1 LPVLYQAIDL
11 SGTVLNLVKTKYYFM
26 TTAVNNQ
33 KQGMANLRNTP
44 ISESQI
50 ASLEPQLRQLV
61 ARLQYVVSNPSAL
74 DNLSFSDGTEV
85 IGGLATLR
93 KILPPN
99 INDFNAK
106 LSQIGIYN
114 MISQAI
120 AQIYVIV
127 SKVGL

>member
-1 LPVLYQAIDL
+1 MPVLYQAIDL